1 MKLENSCDYETKI
14 KNFMLMTETG
24 DQEVAMKYLSSVNWD
39 ETAAVNKFYSRIN
52 QNLKNSNQN
61 INSNNN
67 NNNNNEGF
75 FSSLFSP
82 FFSIFGS
89 CLNNN
94 KSEINIEDDKIF
106 DLLPNKITDS
116 TRFKQLINR
125 RIGIIIFYD
134 RKNIQFLNNLI
145 SHISRNTT
153 IMNLL
158 RQNFIILPLLSTTEK
173 AEYIQKTITDSYLIN
188 PSFIF
193 CYNFPDNNFL
203 NKKSVIYMLQSE
215 NIKLDDFLNAI
226 YKSLEKI
233 GMKKNYDKSYDN
245 LTDGEILEKQREE
258 IENLENDELKQKE
271 IENKVNEIQKE
282 IENKANEIKKEVV
295 DEPSKDDPDCTIIC
309 FRYPDGEKRID
320 RRFLKSHKIQNLYD
334 YVTSLGKEIYTE
346 EDYNSFSLYQAFP
359 PKKFENM
366 ENTLEE
372 EGLFP
377 NAIIQ
382 IKEE

>member
-24 DQEVAMKYLSSVNWD
+24 DEDVAMKYLSSVNWD

-52 QNLKNSNQN
+52 QNIKNNN
-61 INSNNN
+61 INNNS
-67 NNNNNEGF
+67 NNNNEGF
-75 FSSLFSP
+75 FSCLFSP
-82 FFSIFGS
+82 IFSIFGS

-116 TRFKQLINR
+116 TRFKQQINR
-125 RIGIIIFYD
+125 LIGIIIFYD
-134 RKNIQFLNNLI
+134 RKNIQFLNNFI

-158 RQNFIILPLLSTTEK
+158 KQNFIILPLLSTTEK
-173 AEYIQKTITDSYLIN
+173 AEFIQKSITDSYLIN

-215 NIKLDDFLNAI
+215 NIQLDDFLNAV

-245 LTDGEILEKQREE
+245 LTDGEILERQREE

-282 IENKANEIKKEVV
+282 IETKANEIKKEVV
-295 DEPSKDDPDCTIIC
+295 DEPSKDDPDSTIIC

-334 YVTSLGKEIYTE
+334 FVTSLGKEIYTE
-346 EDYNSFSLYQAFP
+346 EDSNSFSLYQAFP
-359 PKKFENM
+359 PKKYENM

>member
-24 DQEVAMKYLSSVNWD
+24 DQDVAMKYLSSVNWD

-52 QNLKNSNQN
+52 QNIKNNN
-61 INSNNN
+61 INNNS
-67 NNNNNEGF
+67 NNNNEGF

-82 FFSIFGS
+82 IFSIFGS
-89 CLNNN
+89 CFNNN

-134 RKNIQFLNNLI
+134 RKNIQFLNNFI
-145 SHISRNTT
+145 GHISRNTT

-173 AEYIQKTITDSYLIN
+173 AEFIQKTITDSYLIN

-215 NIKLDDFLNAI
+215 NIQLDDFLNAV

-245 LTDGEILEKQREE
+245 LTDGEILERQREE

-282 IENKANEIKKEVV
+282 IETKANEIKKEIV
-295 DEPSKDDPDCTIIC
+295 DEPSKDDPKLYALGIQM
-309 FRYPDGEKRID
+309 EKR
-320 RRFLKSHKIQNLYD
+320 
-334 YVTSLGKEIYTE
+334 E
-346 EDYNSFSLYQAFP
+346 
-359 PKKFENM
+359 
-366 ENTLEE
+366 
-372 EGLFP
+372 
-377 NAIIQ
+377 
-382 IKEE
+382 

>member
-24 DQEVAMKYLSSVNWD
+24 DQDVAMKYLSSVNWD

-67 NNNNNEGF
+67 SNNNNEGF
-75 FSSLFSP
+75 FRSLFSP
-82 FFSIFGS
+82 IFSIFGS

-295 DEPSKDDPDCTIIC
+295 DEPSKDDPNCTIIC

-334 YVTSLGKEIYTE
+334 YVASLGEEIYTE
-346 EDYNSFSLYQAFP
+346 KQYQNFSLHQPFP
-359 PKKFENM
+359 PKKYDNM
-366 ENTLEE
+366 EFTLEQ
-372 EGLFP
+372 EGLYP
-377 NAIIQ
+377 NALVQ

>member
-24 DQEVAMKYLSSVNWD
+24 DQDVAMKYLSSVNWD

-52 QNLKNSNQN
+52 QNIKNNN
-61 INSNNN
+61 INNNS
-67 NNNNNEGF
+67 NNNNEGF

-82 FFSIFGS
+82 IFSIFVS
-89 CLNNN
+89 CFNNN

-134 RKNIQFLNNLI
+134 RKNIPFLNNFI

-158 RQNFIILPLLSTTEK
+158 KQNFIILPLLSTTEK
-173 AEYIQKTITDSYLIN
+173 AEFIQKTITDSYLIN

-215 NIKLDDFLNAI
+215 NIQLDDFLNAV

-245 LTDGEILEKQREE
+245 LTDGEILERQREE

-282 IENKANEIKKEVV
+282 IETKANEIKKEIV
-295 DEPSKDDPDCTIIC
+295 DEPSEDDPDSTIIC

-334 YVTSLGKEIYTE
+334 FVTSLGKEIYTE
-346 EDYNSFSLYQAFP
+346 EDNNSFSLYQAFP
-359 PKKFENM
+359 PKKYENM